1 MNSNPWQ
8 VDSIQ
13 AFNCLKCPECMFFS
27 QEELDF
33 KDHAVKN
40 HPMSNAF
47 FNKFDSNSFI
57 DPAMIKEELCD
68 TISKGNCDLN
78 FSGINDK
85 YVDRIKVEENSE
97 TIFAE
102 NLDLK
107 QYSKESYEQNESD
120 YDPLTSLTISADE
133 AYQYYKKN
141 GEKGKGATFANVKKI
156 LDWKN
161 VEIKPRPKSDP
172 TLDKK
177 WQSERYGIVRD
188 FDRIIQNMNRKRKGN
203 KSAIKFFF
211 ESSKYQTLTYPYSN
225 PEIRTQEVV
234 SPEILNSEVLNPEIL
249 NPENDASYQ
258 ILKP

>member
-1 MNSNPWQ
+1 
-8 VDSIQ
+8 
-13 AFNCLKCPECMFFS
+13 
-27 QEELDF
+27 
-33 KDHAVKN
+33 
-40 HPMSNAF
+40 MSNLF
-47 FNKFDSNSFI
+47 FDKFKNSEDMANSFI

-68 TISKGNCDLN
+68 KISGDNCDLN

-97 TIFAE
+97 TVFAE
-102 NLDLK
+102 NFDLK
-107 QYSKESYEQNESD
+107 DEHSKETNYQNESD

-156 LDWKN
+156 LEWKN
-161 VEIKPRPKSDP
+161 VEIKQRPKSDP
-172 TLDKK
+172 ALDKK

-188 FDRIIQNMNRKRKGN
+188 FDRILQNMNRKRKGN
-203 KSAIKFFF
+203 KSAIKCFF

-225 PEIRTQEVV
+225 PEIRTQEIV

-249 NPENDASYQ
+249 NPENNASYQ
-258 ILKP
+258 FLKP